1 MDPHVFDKAAQQYD
15 RARYQLV
22 PCLPELYGA
31 AVRQLPFTRG
41 ADFHVLDLG
50 AGIGL
55 LSAYVAEAFPHAR
68 FTLIDFAPA
77 MLERA
82 RLRFGGGVRFR
93 YVVQDYARD
102 PLPETYDAVISA
114 LSIHHLNAYEKR
126 NLFARI
132 LRALP
137 IDGVFVNADQ
147 VLGPTPEVERRYQEE
162 WIEQARERDVSIADL
177 EASLERQKSDQCS
190 TLEEQLTWL
199 RDAGFRNVDVP
210 YKNQRFA
217 VMAGQR

>member
-1 MDPHVFDKAAQQYD
+1 MDPDVFNRTARDYD

-41 ADFHVLDLG
+41 ADFHLLDLG
-50 AGIGL
+50 AGTGL
-55 LSAYVAEAFPHAR
+55 LSAYVAEAFPFAR
-68 FTLIDFAPA
+68 FTLLDVAPG

-82 RLRFGGGVRFR
+82 RLRFGGGARFH
-93 YVVQDYARD
+93 YVVQDYARE
-102 PLPETYDAVISA
+102 PLPATYDAIVSA
-114 LSIHHLNAYEKR
+114 LSIHHLNAYQKR
-126 NLFARI
+126 NLFARV

-137 IDGVFVNADQ
+137 VDGVFVNVDQ
-147 VLGPTPEVERRYQEE
+147 VLGPTPEIERRYQEE
-162 WIEQARERDVSIADL
+162 WIEQARALDISIGDL

-190 TLEEQLTWL
+190 TLEEQLAWL
-199 RDAGFRNVDVP
+199 RDAGFRNVDVS

-217 VMAGQR
+217 VMTGQR